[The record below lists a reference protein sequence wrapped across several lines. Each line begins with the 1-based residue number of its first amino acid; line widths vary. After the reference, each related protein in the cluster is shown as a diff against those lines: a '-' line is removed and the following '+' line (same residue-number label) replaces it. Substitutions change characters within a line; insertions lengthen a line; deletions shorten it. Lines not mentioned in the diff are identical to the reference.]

1 MGGTP
6 PGILGRRRVRAI
18 HLASLD
24 KTRPVLVLT
33 REPALGRLRTVTV
46 AAITSTIRGLATEV
60 PVGPSNGLVHP
71 SVVNL
76 DNVFTIDQRSL
87 GRRVGYLLDDQ
98 ESALFRAVINAFDL
112 DD

>member
-1 MGGTP
+1 M
-6 PGILGRRRVRAI
+6 RAI

-33 REPALGRLRTVTV
+33 REPALGRLRTITV
-46 AAITSTIRGLATEV
+46 AAIISTIRGLATEV

-98 ESALFRAVINAFDL
+98 EPALFRAVINAFDL

>member
-1 MGGTP
+1 MRP
-6 PGILGRRRVRAI
+6 I

-33 REPALGRLRTVTV
+33 RDIAVGRLRTVTV

-60 PVGPSNGLVHP
+60 PVGPDNGLDHD

-76 DNVFTIDQRSL
+76 DNVFTIDHRSL
-87 GRRVGYLLDDQ
+87 GRRVGFLSDSQ
-98 ESALFRAVINAFDL
+98 EPALAEAVINAFDL
-112 DD
+112 DAAAD